1 MTRKLFLAL
10 LLAGGGWLQ
19 AAAAAEVRVV
29 SQTVGTDEML
39 LAVAAP

>member
-1 MTRKLFLAL
+1 MIRKTLCRILFFTFAWMQM
-10 LLAGGGWLQ
+10 AH
-19 AAAAAEVRVV
+19 ATEVRVV